1 MGVVLVEVG
10 VMSSRLVSMV
20 IALWCVIVIGWASLV
35 VYELSADGGLPPE
48 VAKWFAPGVKKRG

>member
-1 MGVVLVEVG
+1 
-10 VMSSRLVSMV
+10 MSSRLVSMV